1 MLSAF
6 KTYRRRLLYT
16 YHKMDVFFAGIDTIK
31 FCKGIY
37 GKLPKPFEDFKTT
50 QTLYQVYIHT
60 YISSIHTP
68 EREEPAERQHLFLR
82 FNQMVNALLKPK
94 YTIKQKQ
101 NFKSRYYYLQQIKN
115 NSLLHVGLVKVEIF
129 IIVLSQVA
137 IELS

>member
-50 QTLYQVYIHT
+50 QTLYIHT
-60 YISSIHTP
+60 YISIQ
-68 EREEPAERQHLFLR
+68 RREPAER
-82 FNQMVNALLKPK
+82 
-94 YTIKQKQ
+94 
-101 NFKSRYYYLQQIKN
+101 
-115 NSLLHVGLVKVEIF
+115 
-129 IIVLSQVA
+129 
-137 IELS
+137 

>member
-50 QTLYQVYIHT
+50 QTLY
-60 YISSIHTP
+60 
-68 EREEPAERQHLFLR
+68 
-82 FNQMVNALLKPK
+82 
-94 YTIKQKQ
+94 
-101 NFKSRYYYLQQIKN
+101 
-115 NSLLHVGLVKVEIF
+115 
-129 IIVLSQVA
+129 
-137 IELS
+137 